1 MSIWGR
7 RGSEP
12 PAGEAPEGQAA
23 AGESRAGAHDAQEP
37 GAEHRAGEPAPAFW
51 RAQGEPPAAG
61 GSPAGAGAPAPV
73 LTGVVIDG
81 ETAVKDPAFTGTQAD
96 QAGTGDAEAG
106 TGDAEAGPAVTEV
119 QEPTVAVAREPV
131 VDEAQEPL
139 PGEAQKPAVAGG
151 EQPAAAT
158 PQRWSEILVAFVDD
172 PRGSVQMA
180 ADAVDEAI
188 DDLVNSARARQRA
201 MASSWQGTDAGTEQL
216 RGALRDYRTLWHQIE
231 RVDLGGKTG
240 A

>member
-1 MSIWGR
+1 MSIWGH

-12 PAGEAPEGQAA
+12 PAGEAPEGQAEA
-23 AGESRAGAHDAQEP
+23 GESRAEAGESRAGAHDAQEP
-37 GAEHRAGEPAPAFW
+37 GAEHQAGEPAPAFW

-61 GSPAGAGAPAPV
+61 GSAAGAGAPAPV
-73 LTGVVIDG
+73 LTGVVVDG
-81 ETAVKDPAFTGTQAD
+81 ETAVKDPALTGTQAD
-96 QAGTGDAEAG
+96 QAATGY
-106 TGDAEAGPAVTEV
+106 AEAGPAVTEV
-119 QEPTVAVAREPV
+119 QEPTV
-131 VDEAQEPL
+131 
-139 PGEAQKPAVAGG
+139 AVAGG

-180 ADAVDEAI
+180 ADTVEEAI

-201 MASSWQGTDAGTEQL
+201 MASSWQGTEAGTEQL
-216 RGALRDYRTLWHQIE
+216 RDALRDYRTLWHQIAQL
-231 RVDLGGKTG
+231 DLGGKTG

>member
-7 RGSEP
+7 RDSEP
-12 PAGEAPEGQAA
+12 PAGEAPEGQAG
-23 AGESRAGAHDAQEP
+23 AGESRAGAHDAQES
-37 GAEHRAGEPAPAFW
+37 GAEHQAGEPAPAFW

-81 ETAVKDPAFTGTQAD
+81 ETAVKDPVLTGTQSD
-96 QAGTGDAEAG
+96 QAGI
-106 TGDAEAGPAVTEV
+106 GDAEAGPAVTEA

-131 VDEAQEPL
+131 VNEAQEPL

-151 EQPAAAT
+151 EQPAAAAAT

-201 MASSWQGTDAGTEQL
+201 MASSWQGTEAGTEQL

-231 RVDLGGKTG
+231 QLDLGGKTG
-240 A
+240 G